1 MAAEPSVSRLRWA
14 AKKSARAGLAA
25 LTAAPALARGGVR
38 VLTYHRFEAGRR
50 TPFSLAPAAF
60 ERQMAALA
68 RSGAAV
74 SLADLAAFVHGGR
87 GLPRNAVLVTIDDG
101 DPSVLDAAVPVLQ
114 RHGLPAVLFTIAGA
128 PDGYRV
134 MSDAQ
139 LRETA
144 ASGIE
149 IGSHSLTHRSMA
161 RLPRTEAAHE
171 ARASRERLEDLLG
184 RPVTAFAY
192 PFGTRL
198 DYSAETTEVLREAGY
213 RLAFTSQHGAVRP
226 GLDPLRLPRVKVEAG
241 DPDWLFPLL
250 RRGALD
256 AWALVDAAGARLQ
269 AARAP
274 A

>member
-1 MAAEPSVSRLRWA
+1 MPAEPSVSRLRWA

-25 LTAAPALARGGVR
+25 LAAAPATLAGGVR

-50 TPFSLAPAAF
+50 TPFSLAPQAF

-74 SLADLAAFVHGGR
+74 SLADLAAYVAGR
-87 GLPRNAVLVTIDDG
+87 RSLPRNAVLVTIDDG
-101 DPSVLDAAVPVLQ
+101 DPSVLEAAVPVLQ
-114 RHGLPAVLFTIAGA
+114 RHRVPAVLFAIADR
-128 PDGYRV
+128 PVGYRT
-134 MSDAQ
+134 MTDAQ
-139 LRETA
+139 LREVA
-144 ASGIE
+144 AAGVE

-161 RLPRTEAAHE
+161 RLPRAEAVHE
-171 ARASRERLEDLLG
+171 AGASRQRLEDVIG

-198 DYSAETTEVLREAGY
+198 DYSAETTEILREAGY
-213 RLAFTSQHGAVRP
+213 EIAFTSQHGAVRP
-226 GLDPLRLPRVKVEAG
+226 GLDPLLLPRVKVEAG
-241 DPDWLFPLL
+241 DPAWLFPLL

-269 AARAP
+269 ASRA
-274 A
+274 